1 MKSEKQEVLP
11 SELKSLLHDHY
22 LNLRKM
28 LPAGVPRRGVQ
39 KSFEE
44 LVYSVIAV
52 DSWRPTHVTPEAVR
66 EYVEGSSKNLQRA
79 HGVLGDRLGRYERT
93 MLLLEGDELPFDTW
107 WRFFTEH
114 DKTVLITRKEH
125 GSGRKFTEDELIS
138 LPAWEK
144 GMFENSGFSVRIRK
158 KTEGVWLQEQYGR
171 IDAPR

>member
-1 MKSEKQEVLP
+1 MKPKTHVIPP
-11 SELKSLLHDHY
+11 SDLRGLLHDHY

-28 LPAGVPRRGVQ
+28 LSVGVPRRGVQ

-93 MLLLEGDELPFDTW
+93 MMLLEGDELPFYAW

-138 LPAWEK
+138 LPAWEQ

-158 KTEGVWLQEQYGR
+158 RTEGVWLQEQYGR

>member
-1 MKSEKQEVLP
+1 MSQKSMNNLRE
-11 SELKSLLHDHY
+11 LLHDHY

-28 LPAGVPRRGVQ
+28 LSVGVPRRGVQ

-44 LVYSVIAV
+44 LVYSVIAE

-66 EYVEGSSKNLQRA
+66 EYVEGTSRNLQRA

-93 MLLLEGDELPFDTW
+93 MQLLEGEEISFDEW
-107 WRFFTEH
+107 WSFFTEH

-125 GSGRKFTEDELIS
+125 SSGKKFTEDELIK
-138 LPAWEK
+138 LPKWEK

-158 KTEGVWLQEQYGR
+158 RTEGVWLQEQYGR
-171 IDAPR
+171 MSADR